1 MNRLMLTLLGLVLT
15 LPAEAQEALPFKC
28 PAPGATMTTTANNTL
43 TFTRQEG
50 MICHFKRA
58 NNTEGAWM
66 AGVVSPTSNLGTR
79 YKDDIEKFWPARV
92 GAKSEFIRFL
102 DVPSGIERRLKA
114 AFKPFMLPW
123 MGHGGAWRWKRGTCL
138 RSGLA

>member
-1 MNRLMLTLLGLVLT
+1 MD
-15 LPAEAQEALPFKC
+15 
-28 PAPGATMTTTANNTL
+28 TTAI
-43 TFTRQEG
+43 R
-50 MICHFKRA
+50 RA
-58 NNTEGAWM
+58 GTPLDRGVAIMREAAKNMAGEYMLPQRTEEGAPDLY
-66 AGVVSPTSNLGTR
+66 G
-79 YKDDIEKFWPARV
+79 
-92 GAKSEFIRFL
+92 FL